1 MKFQSEK
8 NGENKESINTPSSA
22 LINSLRNQINK
33 VSALNKF
40 CFINGN
46 KKPLESEVQISD
58 IADKIRNKISTSK
71 INQNPGLEHEK
82 NNYSEEIGGVY
93 SPFRKRNKN
102 NEKYSLQNNMSN
114 FEQTRSELENLL
126 LYNINK
132 LRHERIKLKN
142 CQANNNNNNSNDENE
157 ILFPNIYTPLSSMKF
172 MNIQE
177 LFLFLSLFY
186 HNYQREWILPLL
198 NNLKNLEIVFF
209 TPESTSS
216 SYSSTIITGRY
227 TKILNE
233 EYLFSSNAPI
243 SKLILNSA
251 K

>member
-8 NGENKESINTPSSA
+8 NEENKESINKSSSA

-40 CFINGN
+40 RFINSN
-46 KKPLESEVQISD
+46 KKPLENEVQISD
-58 IADKIRNKISTSK
+58 LADKIRNKIS
-71 INQNPGLEHEK
+71 INKLNKSPGLEHT
-82 NNYSEEIGGVY
+82 NNKYSEEIGGAY

-102 NEKYSLQNNMSN
+102 NEKYSLQNKMSN

-142 CQANNNNNNSNDENE
+142 CQMNKNNSHDENE

-198 NNLKNLEIVFF
+198 NNLKNLEIIFF